1 MERVKPHC
9 SLILQRPRTGR
20 FPGGFTFLFAFQPR
34 LFQGGAMNQPLALI
48 IYERLL
54 PGSQLLN
61 RLQDLSYR
69 VQVVTN
75 VDSLVECAEQSKPML
90 VLADLESTRF
100 NVCAAIARLKQ
111 TPITQHLPVIA
122 FGGDNSPDLQA
133 AARAAGVALV
143 VGETAILQHLPQLLE
158 QALQVE

>member
-1 MERVKPHC
+1 
-9 SLILQRPRTGR
+9 
-20 FPGGFTFLFAFQPR
+20 
-34 LFQGGAMNQPLALI
+34 MNEPLALV

-75 VDSLVECAEQSKPML
+75 VDSLVECAEQSQPML
-90 VLADLESTRF
+90 VLADLESTRY

-111 TPITQHLPVIA
+111 NPITQHLPVIA